1 MFNLRSIIFAAA
13 YSVLMVQPVTANE
26 NSQFNS
32 IRALIDERALE
43 SAVSAMKQKSED
55 GSLLDVELA
64 ILTAMFFT
72 QSGQPAKAL
81 GIIEKAEFT
90 TTQFESQIAEAKAR
104 AYFKQGNFDKASEFA
119 QEAFDLDQSNRSA
132 QLILIQ
138 VNGELVGAVQQD
150 SFEKLIRESNDDRS
164 VWLAYLDQTLRFEP
178 QNKSLADRAYI
189 ALGDNG
195 LMIEYRARF
204 TFQSNQPYV
213 AYKLFTAAMDAYE
226 NEQNS
231 ISANRIK
238 RWLAINQ
245 KYADKPKDRQQSAK
259 KPPEVS
265 EPPRLERRN
274 MPMPQLRPANQT
286 TTLEIEPIDIDTD
299 GDVYTGSGF
308 IANNGNW
315 VVTNRH
321 VIEGAD
327 RAIVRDGLG
336 KIRHVKE
343 YYLDEQQDIAILVL
357 HDPFPA
363 NQAVDE
369 GDIIDP
375 VGGDELYLMGYPLA
389 SVLGAHHPS
398 ITEGIV
404 SKGAGFSN
412 EPTEFLITANLNQGN
427 SGGPIFSV
435 DGRVLGIA
443 VAKLDKVKFLEADK
457 SIPED
462 VNIGIKGKEVRR
474 FMDVSTAPSNDAR
487 PILAPRDAYSELR
500 GKVVLI
506 VAIDE

>member
-1 MFNLRSIIFAAA
+1 MT
-13 YSVLMVQPVTANE
+13 QPVTANE
-26 NSQFNS
+26 SSQFNS

-43 SAVSAMKQKSED
+43 SAVSVMKQRTED

-72 QSGQPAKAL
+72 ESGQPAKAL

-90 TTQFESQIAEAKAR
+90 TTQFGSEIAEVKAR
-104 AYFKQGNFDKASEFA
+104 AYFKQGNLDKASEFA
-119 QEAFDLDQSNRSA
+119 GVAYELDQSNRSA

-138 VNGELVGAVQQD
+138 VNGELAGAVQRE
-150 SFEKLIRESNDDRS
+150 SFEKLLRESNDNRS
-164 VWLAYLDQTLRFEP
+164 VWLAYLDQTLRFDP
-178 QNKSLADRAYI
+178 KNKSLADRAYV
-189 ALGDNG
+189 ALGDDG
-195 LMIEYRARF
+195 SMIEYRARF
-204 TFQSNQPYV
+204 TFQSDQPYE

-226 NEQNS
+226 NEQDS

-245 KYADKPKDRQQSAK
+245 KYADKPKEPSQSAK
-259 KPPEVS
+259 KPPKTKT
-265 EPPRLERRN
+265 EPPALERRN
-274 MPMPQLRPANQT
+274 LPTPRLKPANQT
-286 TTLEIEPIDIDTD
+286 ATLEIEPIDIDTD
-299 GDVYTGSGF
+299 GNVYTGSGF
-308 IANNGNW
+308 IANRGNW

-336 KIRHVKE
+336 KIRYVKE
-343 YYLDEQQDIAILVL
+343 YYLDEKQDIAILVL

-363 NQAVDE
+363 NQAVKE
-369 GDIIDP
+369 ADIIDP

-389 SVLGAHHPS
+389 SILGAHHPS

-404 SKGAGFSN
+404 SKEAGFNN

-427 SGGPIFSV
+427 SGGPIFSI

-443 VAKLDKVKFLEADK
+443 VAKLDKVKFLESDK

-474 FMDVSTAPSNDAR
+474 FMEVSKAPSNDSR

-506 VAIDE
+506 VAIDD

>member
-1 MFNLRSIIFAAA
+1 MIKLLLIMLTICGGVIIQPAIANDESHFNAIK
-13 YSVLMVQPVTANE
+13 V
-26 NSQFNS
+26 
-32 IRALIDERALE
+32 LIDERGLE
-43 SAVSAMKQKSED
+43 SALSQMKAKSE
-55 GSLLDVELA
+55 GGHLSDVEVA
-64 ILTAMFFT
+64 ILSAMFFAE
-72 QSGQPAKAL
+72 SGNPAKAL

-90 TTQFESQIAEAKAR
+90 TTQFESEIAEAKAR
-104 AYFKQGNFDKASEFA
+104 AYFKQGNLDKASKFA
-119 QEAFDLDQSNRSA
+119 QEAFDLDRSNRSA
-132 QLILIQ
+132 LLILIQ
-138 VNGELVGAVQQD
+138 ASGELAGAVQRD
-150 SFEKLIRESNDDRS
+150 SFEKLLRESNNDRS

-195 LMIEYRARF
+195 SMIEYRARF

-213 AYKLFTAAMDAYE
+213 AYELFTAAMDAYE

-231 ISANRIK
+231 ISANRVK

-245 KYADKPKDRQQSAK
+245 KYADKPKDPQQSEK

-265 EPPRLERRN
+265 KPPRLERRN

-286 TTLEIEPIDIDTD
+286 ANLEIEPIDIDTD
-299 GDVYTGSGF
+299 GDVFTGSGF
-308 IANNGNW
+308 ITNKGNW
-315 VVTNRH
+315 IVTNRH